1 MALTDVLRSQPRNWA
16 EAQAVADSQAQ
27 HLDDLED
34 ILNSP
39 APALDHP
46 ATTENLCTVC
56 QDTRAQDPTT
66 EALPTSTP
74 AAAQQVQSTAL
85 LSSSAQSH
93 DASAS
98 NMQADVIGNACE
110 KPSHVGQLSV
120 WNTAYQ
126 SASAPIA
133 AVWARLPEHLQR
145 LKPQTVSRERRL
157 LAAYDVMCSSM
168 PTFCYHWHITGY
180 RVQYRTKYQTALSV
194 GAHGQ
199 EQRSHSS
206 CHNRRSCSRRCNSR
220 PSGHCSRYGICCFKH
235 KADTMVV
242 SATISMPGKHPC
254 EA

>member
-1 MALTDVLRSQPRNWA
+1 MAFSDLLPSQPRNWA

-39 APALDHP
+39 APALDPP
-46 ATTENLCTVC
+46 ATTETSCTAC
-56 QDTRAQDPTT
+56 QDTRAQDPTAEVLT
-66 EALPTSTP
+66 TSTP

-110 KPSHVGQLSV
+110 KPSRDGQLSV

-145 LKPQTVSRERRL
+145 LKPQTVSKERRRI
-157 LAAYDVMCSSM
+157 AAYHMMCNCM

-180 RVQYRTKYQTALSV
+180 RVQYRTKYQTALSI

-199 EQRSHSS
+199 KQRSHGS
-206 CHNRRSCSRRCNSR
+206 CNNCRSCSRRCNSR
-220 PSGHCSRYGICCFKH
+220 PSRHCSRY
-235 KADTMVV
+235 DM
-242 SATISMPGKHPC
+242 
-254 EA
+254 

>member
-1 MALTDVLRSQPRNWA
+1 MKYWQTTRFGSHL
-16 EAQAVADSQAQ
+16 QAQ

-46 ATTENLCTVC
+46 ATTENLRTVC
-56 QDTRAQDPTT
+56 QDTTAQDPTT
-66 EALPTSTP
+66 EPLPTSTP

-85 LSSSAQSH
+85 LSSSVQSH

-98 NMQADVIGNACE
+98 NTQADVTGNACE

-145 LKPQTVSRERRL
+145 LKPQMDTQSSTGQSTRL
-157 LAAYDVMCSSM
+157 PFLLEHMARNKGATAAATIAGAAAGGAIAGPLGIAAGAKSGAFM
-168 PTFCYHWHITGY
+168 I
-180 RVQYRTKYQTALSV
+180 AV
-194 GAHGQ
+194 GAAAAGAAQHYYSPIIARQGSAVCTQ
-199 EQRSHSS
+199 
-206 CHNRRSCSRRCNSR
+206 
-220 PSGHCSRYGICCFKH
+220 PSEPNGPDIPVSDIC
-235 KADTMVV
+235 T
-242 SATISMPGKHPC
+242 
-254 EA
+254 

>member
-1 MALTDVLRSQPRNWA
+1 MALVSVTLSDVLPSQPRNWA

-39 APALDHP
+39 APALDQP
-46 ATTENLCTVC
+46 GTTQTACTAC
-56 QDTRAQDPTT
+56 QDIGAQVPTT
-66 EALPTSTP
+66 DSLTTSTP

-98 NMQADVIGNACE
+98 NMQADVTDNACE
-110 KPSHVGQLSV
+110 KPSRNGQLSV

-145 LKPQTVSRERRL
+145 LKPQMVSKERRTS
-157 LAAYDVMCSSM
+157 AAYDMMCRSI
-168 PTFCYHWHITGY
+168 PTVYYHWHITGY
-180 RVQYRTKYQTALSV
+180 RVQYRTKYQTALSI

-199 EQRSHSS
+199 KQRSHSS
-206 CHNRRSCSRRCNSR
+206 CNNCRSCSRRCNSR
-220 PSGHCSRYGICCFKH
+220 PSRHCSRY
-235 KADTMVV
+235 AM
-242 SATISMPGKHPC
+242 
-254 EA
+254 

>member
-1 MALTDVLRSQPRNWA
+1 MLPSQPRHWA

-39 APALDHP
+39 APALDHL
-46 ATTENLCTVC
+46 ATTEDLCVVC
-56 QDTRAQDPTT
+56 TDTRAQDSTT

-74 AAAQQVQSTAL
+74 TSAQQVQSTAL
-85 LSSSAQSH
+85 LSSSAQAH

-98 NMQADVIGNACE
+98 NMQANVTGKASE
-110 KPSHVGQLSV
+110 EPSHVGQLSV

-145 LKPQTVSRERRL
+145 LKPQTVSGERRL
-157 LAAYDVMCSSM
+157 FAAVAMMCSPM
-168 PTFCYHWHITGY
+168 PTFCYDWHIAESAGC

-206 CHNRRSCSRRCNSR
+206 CHNCRSCSRRCNSR
-220 PSGHCSRYGICCFKH
+220 PSGHCSRYGMLCFLH
-235 KADTMVV
+235 KADTIMVC
-242 SATISMPGKHPC
+242 SSICMPGKHPC